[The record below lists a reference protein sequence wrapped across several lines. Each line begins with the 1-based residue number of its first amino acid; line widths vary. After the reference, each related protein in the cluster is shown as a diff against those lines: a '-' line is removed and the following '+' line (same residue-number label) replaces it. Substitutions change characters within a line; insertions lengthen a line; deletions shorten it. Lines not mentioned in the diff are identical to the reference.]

1 VARDVLFTSLVLTL
15 GWKASAEQFGPRRLL
30 DYAVLAEQLGF
41 DSVAVSDHFHPWRD
55 TGGHAPFAFAWLG
68 AAAAR
73 TSRVRLGTSVV
84 TPSFRYH
91 PAIVAQAMATIAL
104 LAPGRAFLGVGSGE
118 SLNETPLIGGA
129 WPEPGERLRRLREAV
144 KLIRRLWSEDYIT
157 FEGKYF
163 RTKEAKLF
171 DKPAQPIPLL
181 IAAGGPQAAALAGRD
196 GDGIIVTSG
205 KGAEL
210 YRDTLVP
217 AMEKASRE
225 AGRDPARLER
235 MIEMK
240 VSYDHDRSRALE
252 DTKEWAAL
260 ALPAED
266 KADVDDPRE
275 MERRASAAAD
285 RAHTRFIVSTDP
297 EEHVAQIEPY
307 VVWGFKHLVFHF
319 PGADQER
326 AMRLYAQEVLPR
338 LRAKS

>member
-1 VARDVLFTSLVLTL
+1 MLAL
-15 GWKASAEQFGPRRLL
+15 GWKASAEQFDPKTLL

-55 TGGHAPFAFAWLG
+55 SGGHAPFAFAWLG
-68 AAAAR
+68 AVTAR

-104 LAPGRAFLGVGSGE
+104 LAPGRVFLGVGSGE
-118 SLNETPLIGGA
+118 SMNETPLTTTE

-144 KLIRRLWSEDYIT
+144 SLIKKLWSENYVT

-171 DKPAQPIPLL
+171 DKPRDPIPLL
-181 IAAGGPQAAALAGRD
+181 IAAGGPQAAAFAGRD

-217 AMEKASRE
+217 AMEKGARDK
-225 AGRDPARLER
+225 GRDPATLER

-240 VSYDHDRSRALE
+240 VSFDHDRSRAME

-266 KADVDDPRE
+266 KAGVEDPRE
-275 MERRASAAAD
+275 MERRAKAAAD

-297 EEHVAQIEPY
+297 DEHLSKIRPY
-307 VVWGFKHLVFHF
+307 LEWGFTHLVFHF
-319 PGADQER
+319 PGQDQER
-326 AMRLYAQEVLPR
+326 AMRLYAGEVLPR
-338 LRAKS
+338 LRG

>member
-1 VARDVLFTSLVLTL
+1 MLAL
-15 GWKASAEQFGPRRLL
+15 GWKASAEQFDPKRLL

-68 AAAAR
+68 AVAAR
-73 TSRVRLGTSVV
+73 TTRVRLGTSVV

-91 PAIVAQAMATIAL
+91 PAIVAQAMATIAI
-104 LAPGRAFLGVGSGE
+104 LAPGRVFLGVGSGE
-118 SLNETPLIGGA
+118 SMNETPLTVA
-129 WPEPGERLRRLREAV
+129 EWPEPGERLRRLREAV
-144 KLIRRLWSEDYIT
+144 KLIKRLWSEDYVT
-157 FEGKYF
+157 FDGKYF

-171 DKPAQPIPLL
+171 DKPPQSVPLL
-181 IAAGGPQAAALAGRD
+181 IAAGGPQAATLAGRE

-210 YRDTLVP
+210 YRDILVP
-217 AMEKASRE
+217 AMEKGARE
-225 AGRDPARLER
+225 GSKDPTKLER

-240 VSYDHDRSRALE
+240 VSYDHDRSRAME

-266 KADVDDPRE
+266 KAGVEDPRE
-275 MERRASAAAD
+275 MERRAKAAAD

-297 EEHVAQIEPY
+297 DENVAAIQPY
-307 VVWGFKHLVFHF
+307 LDWGFRHLVFHF
-319 PGADQER
+319 PGQDQER
-326 AMRLYAQEVLPR
+326 AIRLYAEEVLPR
-338 LRAKS
+338 LRAKWKS

>member
-1 VARDVLFTSLVLTL
+1 VLAL
-15 GWKASAEQFGPRRLL
+15 GWKASAEQFDPKTLL
-30 DYAVLAEQLGF
+30 DYAALAEQLGF
-41 DSVAVSDHFHPWRD
+41 DSVAISDHFHPWRD
-55 TGGHAPFAFAWLG
+55 RGGHAPFAFAWLG

-73 TSRVRLGTSVV
+73 TTRVRLGTSVV

-104 LAPGRAFLGVGSGE
+104 LAPGRVFLGVGSGE
-118 SLNETPLIGGA
+118 SMNETPLTTTA

-144 KLIRRLWSEDYIT
+144 KLIKTLWAEDYVT

-163 RTKEAKLF
+163 HTKEAKLF
-171 DKPAQPIPLL
+171 DKPDRAIPLL
-181 IAAGGPQAAALAGRD
+181 IAAGGPQAATFAGRE

-217 AMEKASRE
+217 AMEKGARE
-225 AGRDPARLER
+225 GGKDPAKLER

-240 VSYDHDRSRALE
+240 VSFDHDRARAME

-260 ALPAED
+260 ALPGED
-266 KADVDDPRE
+266 KAGVEDPRE
-275 MERRASAAAD
+275 MERRAAAAAD

-297 EEHVAQIEPY
+297 AEHVSKIQPY
-307 VVWGFKHLVFHF
+307 LDWGFTHLVFHF

-326 AMRLYAQEVLPR
+326 AMRLYAAEVLPR
-338 LRAKS
+338 LRG

>member
-1 VARDVLFTSLVLTL
+1 MT
-15 GWKASAEQFGPRRLL
+15 
-30 DYAVLAEQLGF
+30 
-41 DSVAVSDHFHPWRD
+41 
-55 TGGHAPFAFAWLG
+55 
-68 AAAAR
+68 AR

-104 LAPGRAFLGVGSGE
+104 LAPGRVFLGVGSGE
-118 SLNETPLIGGA
+118 SMNETPLTTTE

-144 KLIRRLWSEDYIT
+144 SLIKKLWSENYVT

-171 DKPAQPIPLL
+171 DKPRDPIPLL
-181 IAAGGPQAAALAGRD
+181 IAAGGPQAAAFAGRD

-217 AMEKASRE
+217 AMEKGARDK
-225 AGRDPARLER
+225 GRDPATLER

-240 VSYDHDRSRALE
+240 VSFDHDRSRAME

-266 KADVDDPRE
+266 KAGVEDPRE
-275 MERRASAAAD
+275 MERRAKAAAD
-285 RAHTRFIVSTDP
+285 RAHTRFIVSSDP
-297 EEHVAQIEPY
+297 DEHVSKIRPY
-307 VVWGFKHLVFHF
+307 LEWGFTHLVFHF
-319 PGADQER
+319 PGQDQER
-326 AMRLYAQEVLPR
+326 AMRVYAGEVLPR
-338 LRAKS
+338 LRG

>member
-1 VARDVLFTSLVLTL
+1 VLAL
-15 GWKASAEQFGPRRLL
+15 GWKASAEQFDPKTLL

-55 TGGHAPFAFAWLG
+55 SGGHAPFAFAWLG

-73 TSRVRLGTSVV
+73 TTRVRLGTSVV

-91 PAIVAQAMATIAL
+91 PAIVAQALATIAI
-104 LAPGRAFLGVGSGE
+104 LAPGRVFLGVGSGE
-118 SLNETPLIGGA
+118 SMNETPLATIE
-129 WPEPGERLRRLREAV
+129 WPEPGERLRRLREAT
-144 KLIRRLWSEDYIT
+144 KLIKTLWSEDYVT

-163 RTKEAKLF
+163 HTTEAKLF
-171 DKPAQPIPLL
+171 DKPREPIPLL
-181 IAAGGPQAAALAGRD
+181 IAAGGPQAATFAGRE

-217 AMEKASRE
+217 AMEKGARD
-225 AGRDPARLER
+225 AGRDASKLER

-240 VSYDHDRSRALE
+240 VSFDHDRTRALE
-252 DTKEWAAL
+252 DTREWAAL

-266 KADVDDPRE
+266 KAGVEDPRE
-275 MERRASAAAD
+275 MERRARAAAD
-285 RAHTRFIVSTDP
+285 KAHTRFIVSTDP
-297 EEHVAQIEPY
+297 DEHVAKIRPYIE
-307 VVWGFKHLVFHF
+307 WGFTHLVFHF

-326 AMRLYAQEVLPR
+326 SLRLYAAEVLPR
-338 LRAKS
+338 LRG